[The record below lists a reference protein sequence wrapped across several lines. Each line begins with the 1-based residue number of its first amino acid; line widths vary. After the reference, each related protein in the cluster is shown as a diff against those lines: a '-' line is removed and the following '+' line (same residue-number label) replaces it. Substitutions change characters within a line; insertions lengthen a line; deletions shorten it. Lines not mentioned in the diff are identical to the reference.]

1 MSAMNGKRQSNVEP
15 LQPCERP
22 TEGAQKLK
30 RRVRSEALERQP
42 GKTEVDADDSPHGTV
57 SGRQCKRMSER
68 EHAAS
73 GAVMATFAR
82 RTLAT
87 GI

>member
-1 MSAMNGKRQSNVEP
+1 MSATNGKRQSNVEP

-22 TEGAQKLK
+22 TEGARKLK
-30 RRVRSEALERQP
+30 RRVRGEELERQP
-42 GKTEVDADDSPHGTV
+42 GKTEVDVDNSPHGTV

-68 EHAAS
+68 EYAAS
-73 GAVMATFAR
+73 GAIMAMFAR
-82 RTLAT
+82 RTLAA